1 MKFKN
6 RVKETWHQMFSEITV
21 FEYILMWVARIL
33 LLCAVVFA
41 RSPEYRS
48 LDTLNFIAT
57 FSMSILRL
65 CAGNKTFI
73 SRIDFRV
80 QHIINVFEVFG
91 IFGGHLINMYQY
103 VEHFDRHLHWLAGYL
118 VVIAGYYLYKAFESK
133 NGKENYI
140 PNPQIASMM
149 SFGTSFFLIVA
160 WEFSEF
166 ISDFFIGSN
175 NQGYTFTPVYDEWW
189 FRIFGKGA
197 NVEGQFPLFDTMFD
211 MLDAAIATV
220 IATLILYFVLVRK
233 NKKNEAI
240 IKARLEEH
248 VL

>member
-6 RVKETWHQMFSEITV
+6 RVKQTWDQMFTEINKV
-21 FEYILMWVARIL
+21 DYFFFWVARIL

-41 RSPEYRS
+41 RTPAYAS
-48 LDTLNFIAT
+48 LDSLNFLAT
-57 FSMSILRL
+57 FAISILRFF
-65 CAGNKTFI
+65 AGGKTFI
-73 SRIDFRV
+73 GRIDFRI

-118 VVIAGYYLYKAFESK
+118 VVIAGYYLYKAFEMK

-140 PNPQIASMM
+140 LNPQTAAMF

-189 FRIFGKGA
+189 FKLFGKGA
-197 NVEGQFPLFDTMFD
+197 GAEGQFPLFDTMFD
-211 MLDAAIATV
+211 MLDAAVATIIATV
-220 IATLILYFVLVRK
+220 ILYLVLVRK
-233 NKKNEAI
+233 NKKAAEKKQAVT
-240 IKARLEEH
+240 AL
-248 VL
+248 